1 MGPHLVTLLPF
12 KWIGTASVT
21 CTVDT
26 MSIECRLGSSI
37 WDVHSGPP
45 IAKDYHTPKQ
55 PAVAA
60 LLRGGCARGTWP
72 GKDAI
77 ASWQPPGAWACPP
90 GNRRTTAVLF
100 SPPRTAAGLAQG
112 GRPSGMASTSH
123 PAGQAQGRTSQFAY
137 CCFTGLLGSL
147 LAFAVFRSFIYR
159 GLSNLSSKFHKK
171 TRKMPPKP
179 ATAVGG

>member
-72 GKDAI
+72 GKDAA
-77 ASWQPPGAWACPP
+77 ASWQPPGAWARPP
-90 GNRRTTAVLF
+90 GNRRTTAAPF
-100 SPPRTAAGLAQG
+100 APPCAATGLSQG
-112 GRPSGMASTSH
+112 GRPSGMAYMHQLRSH
-123 PAGQAQGRTSQFAY
+123 PAGRAPRRKAAWCRCGRLDINAH
-137 CCFTGLLGSL
+137 
-147 LAFAVFRSFIYR
+147 V
-159 GLSNLSSKFHKK
+159 
-171 TRKMPPKP
+171 
-179 ATAVGG
+179 